1 MIDDAESGTYV
12 DRRAKPSDVGDVWNS
27 ISEHEAADS

>member
-1 MIDDAESGTYV
+1 LAQEH
-12 DRRAKPSDVGDVWNS
+12 RAKPSDVGDVWNS